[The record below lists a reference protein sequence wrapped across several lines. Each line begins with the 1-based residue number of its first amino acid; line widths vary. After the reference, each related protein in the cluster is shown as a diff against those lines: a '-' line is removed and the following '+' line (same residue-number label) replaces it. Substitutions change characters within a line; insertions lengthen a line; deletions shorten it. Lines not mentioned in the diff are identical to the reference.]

1 MRQMIESAR
10 MNWRS
15 KWTFWATVAA
25 VLALISIPSV
35 EWVSALNDYRR
46 FLSGWEPSPLKPG
59 GTSFTP
65 HGGGR
70 AEPVLI
76 AAVFRHKASRA
87 KSVELVGDF
96 NAWKPGLLKMTRDSA
111 AGVWTISLPI
121 FEGRHKYLF
130 LVDGEPKVDEHA
142 DTTDG
147 PQGRRVS
154 VRNFK

>member
-1 MRQMIESAR
+1 

-25 VLALISIPSV
+25 VLALISVPSI
-35 EWVSALNDYRR
+35 EWVSTLNEYRR
-46 FLSGWEPSPLKPG
+46 FLSGWEPAPLKAT
-59 GTSFTP
+59 GTSYTP

-70 AEPVLI
+70 AE
-76 AAVFRHKASRA
+76 AALTSVEFRHKAPKA

-96 NAWKPGLLKMTRDSA
+96 NAWKPGLLKMTRGGD
-111 AGVWTISLPI
+111 GVWTVSVPVL
-121 FEGRHKYLF
+121 EGRHKYLF
-130 LVDGEPKVDEHA
+130 LVDGEPKVDERA

-154 VRNFK
+154 VRTVK